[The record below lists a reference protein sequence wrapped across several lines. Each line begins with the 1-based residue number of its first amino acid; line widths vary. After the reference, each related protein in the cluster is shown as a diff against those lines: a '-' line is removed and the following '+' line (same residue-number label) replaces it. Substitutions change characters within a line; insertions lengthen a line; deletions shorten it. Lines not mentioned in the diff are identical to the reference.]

1 MNNNATRPRRYKGV
15 YRLSLVT
22 AWATLPLLFI
32 GGLVTGTG
40 SGLAV
45 PDWPTTFGTNMFLYP
60 WSKMVGGIFYE
71 HSHRLFAAGVG
82 FLTLTL
88 AFLLWFCD
96 SRQWVRW
103 LGVVALT
110 LVVLQGVV
118 GGLRV
123 VLLEE
128 TLAIVHGVLA
138 QTFFALMV
146 SLVLFTSREWSE
158 GPQMI
163 HVPQAHRLR
172 RLCLLTTGLIYLQGI
187 VGAVLRY
194 TGAFLEV
201 HLLLAF
207 LVAVHVVLLTVRILR
222 YKLEQPGIAGPAAL
236 LGGLLA
242 LQLALG
248 LGSYLGRYVAPGL
261 ALSSV
266 AVVSITTSHVVTG
279 ALMLVTS
286 LALTL
291 RSYRLLELPG
301 LLEREEIF
309 PARTADGSGRVTS

>member
-1 MNNNATRPRRYKGV
+1 MENLWIRR
-15 YRLSLVT
+15 LAILT
-22 AWATLPLLFI
+22 AGATLPLLFI

-40 SGLAV
+40 AGLAV
-45 PDWPTTFGTNMFLYP
+45 PDWPTTFGINMFLYP

-82 FLTLTL
+82 FLTLVL
-88 AFLLWFCD
+88 ALLLWICD

-103 LGVVALT
+103 LGVVALA
-110 LVVLQGVV
+110 LVVLQGVI

-123 VLLEE
+123 VLLEQ
-128 TLAIVHGVLA
+128 TLAIVHGALA
-138 QTFFALMV
+138 QAFFALMV

-158 GPQMI
+158 RPQRI
-163 HVPQAHRLR
+163 QVPQAHRLR

-207 LVAVHVVLLTVRILR
+207 LVTVHVVLLTVRILR
-222 YKLEQPGIAGPAAL
+222 YKLEQPRLAGPAAL
-236 LGGLLA
+236 LGGLLL

-248 LGSYLGRYVAPGL
+248 LGSYLGRFAAPGL
-261 ALSSV
+261 ALPPV

-286 LALTL
+286 LVLAL
-291 RSYRLLELPG
+291 RSYRLLEVPG
-301 LLEREEIF
+301 FLASEEIF
-309 PARTADGSGRVTS
+309 PARAAGGSERVTS

>member
-1 MNNNATRPRRYKGV
+1 MG
-15 YRLSLVT
+15 SL
-22 AWATLPLLFI
+22 AWSRGPYL
-32 GGLVTGTG
+32 GGSARGC
-40 SGLAV
+40 
-45 PDWPTTFGTNMFLYP
+45 
-60 WSKMVGGIFYE
+60 
-71 HSHRLFAAGVG
+71 R
-82 FLTLTL
+82 
-88 AFLLWFCD
+88 
-96 SRQWVRW
+96 
-103 LGVVALT
+103 
-110 LVVLQGVV
+110 
-118 GGLRV
+118 GLRV

-128 TLAIVHGVLA
+128 TLAIVHGILA
-138 QTFFALMV
+138 QTCFALMV
-146 SLVLFTSREWSE
+146 SLVLFTSREWSVR
-158 GPQMI
+158 PQRM

-172 RLCLLTTGLIYLQGI
+172 RICLLSTGLIYLQGI

-222 YKLEQPGIAGPAAL
+222 YKLEQPRLAGPAAL

-248 LGSYLGRYVAPGL
+248 LGSYLGRFVALGL
-261 ALSSV
+261 VLPSI

-291 RSYRLLELPG
+291 RAYRLLELPG
-301 LLEREEIF
+301 LQEGEELF
-309 PARTADGSGRVTS
+309 PARAASGSERVTS